1 MICGKFATLVK
12 NASSKLQS
20 IVNVGDFWVFVVNL
34 FQPGDCIPDSRDSRS
49 VHEIFCAVTKN
60 GLWDCVNYF
69 PLKLIIEEFA
79 SNDTEMS
86 DWVKKYEEAV
96 SGYMLC
102 TKISDHIDVVAL
114 SNSSDTDSDE
124 KLEEKPAKYDQR
136 YYRRL
141 SLKVKAK
148 VTEVSMHYVSKLWES
163 FASHYHL
170 PSRVA
175 ILDSIHAKCILVM
188 WLVPT
193 KHTLELIQKV
203 HEDPGF
209 FQEHNILWAAVDD
222 DQYLY
227 NSKEEPVNMP
237 EQDMVSTNCC
247 CNARQILNSGWELR
261 QR

>member
-34 FQPGDCIPDSRDSRS
+34 FQPGDCIPDSSS
-49 VHEIFCAVTKN
+49 VREIFCAITKN
-60 GLWDCVNYF
+60 GLWDCVNYS
-69 PLKLIIEEFA
+69 PLKLIVEEFA
-79 SNDTEMS
+79 CDDTEMS
-86 DWVKKYEEAV
+86 DWVKQYEEAV

-102 TKISDHIDVVAL
+102 TKISDHIDVVAV

-124 KLEEKPAKYDQR
+124 QLEEKPAKYDPR
-136 YYRRL
+136 YYRSL

-148 VTEVSMHYVSKLWES
+148 VTEASMQCVSELWKS
-163 FASHYHL
+163 FASRYHL
-170 PSRVA
+170 PSRMA
-175 ILDSIHAKCILVM
+175 ILDSIRAECILVT
-188 WLVPT
+188 WLIPT
-193 KHTLELIQKV
+193 KHTLELFQKARA
-203 HEDPGF
+203 DPDF

-237 EQDMVSTNCC
+237 GQNMVSTDYC
-247 CNARQILNSGWELR
+247 CNANFKRRMGT
-261 QR
+261 

>member
-1 MICGKFATLVK
+1 MICSEFATLVK
-12 NASSKLQS
+12 NASRKLQS
-20 IVNVGDFWVFVVNL
+20 IVNIDDFWVFVVNL
-34 FQPGDCIPDSRDSRS
+34 FQPGDCIPDSRS
-49 VHEIFCAVTKN
+49 VREIFCAITKN

-148 VTEVSMHYVSKLWES
+148 VTEASMQCVSELWKS
-163 FASHYHL
+163 FASRYHL
-170 PSRVA
+170 PSRMA
-175 ILDSIHAKCILVM
+175 ILDSIRAECILVT
-188 WLVPT
+188 WLIPT
-193 KHTLELIQKV
+193 KHTLELIQKA
-203 HEDPGF
+203 HADPDF

-227 NSKEEPVNMP
+227 NSK
-237 EQDMVSTNCC
+237 VSTNCC
-247 CNARQILNSGWELR
+247 NANVKLR
-261 QR
+261 MGT